1 MPATYKMIRL
11 QRLNGQ
17 FFLLNALL
25 IEQVEAIPET
35 SITLIGG
42 KKIIVR
48 NELEEVYDLI
58 NDRFGKVGVLGSV
71 FKKGGK

>member
-1 MPATYKMIRL
+1 MIRL

-42 KKIIVR
+42 KKIIVK
-48 NELEEVYDLI
+48 NEIEDVYTLI
-58 NDRFGKVGVLGSV
+58 NDCFEKVGVLGSV

>member
-1 MPATYKMIRL
+1 MIRL

>member
-1 MPATYKMIRL
+1 MIRL

-25 IEQVEAIPET
+25 IEQVESIPDT

-42 KKIIVR
+42 KKIIVK
-48 NELEEVYDLI
+48 NELEEVFDLI
-58 NDRFGKVGVLGSV
+58 NGRFQAIGIHGSV
-71 FKKGGK
+71 FGKKGGE